1 MKKITLKMTYLDGR
15 IENQSVPVACSA
27 EELINMLMDTVP
39 MIRHIELIK
48 EESL

>member
-1 MKKITLKMTYLDGR
+1 MTYLDGR